1 MLSQSKISKLTAK
14 SAFEGKRV
22 KMLAIGSVLTFSL
35 LMLYPFYI
43 LSASFFPFPVIVG
56 FLAAVCI
63 LFEAPLLLGVI
74 KTLWQEL
81 SIGQSEVT
89 EVFYYFSS
97 FHRFKQALKFV
108 CILVFRIAVTS
119 AICLAPAIVI
129 SVITYLNVQNAIGFS
144 LPVWLSGLQILGSLL
159 TFVGGAI
166 AFFIS
171 LKFFA
176 APFLFVIDDEGVLD
190 GLFYKATRL
199 SKIGYIEFISLL
211 ASFIGWFV
219 LGVFIFPLPFILP
232 YFLTSAVSL
241 CRFTVYQYNKK
252 ISVNSFSEVKI

>member
-97 FHRFKQALKFV
+97 FHR
-108 CILVFRIAVTS
+108 
-119 AICLAPAIVI
+119 
-129 SVITYLNVQNAIGFS
+129 
-144 LPVWLSGLQILGSLL
+144 
-159 TFVGGAI
+159 
-166 AFFIS
+166 
-171 LKFFA
+171 
-176 APFLFVIDDEGVLD
+176 
-190 GLFYKATRL
+190 
-199 SKIGYIEFISLL
+199 
-211 ASFIGWFV
+211 
-219 LGVFIFPLPFILP
+219 
-232 YFLTSAVSL
+232 
-241 CRFTVYQYNKK
+241 
-252 ISVNSFSEVKI
+252 